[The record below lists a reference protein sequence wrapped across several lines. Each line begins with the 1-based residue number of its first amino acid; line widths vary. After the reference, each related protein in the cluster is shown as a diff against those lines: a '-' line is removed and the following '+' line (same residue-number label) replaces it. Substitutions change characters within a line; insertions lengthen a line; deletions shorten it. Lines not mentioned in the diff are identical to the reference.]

1 MRLLLLSMLFIQGC
15 GYDFFD
21 SVERALCSDN
31 LLDCDI
37 EITEPTKAQKQDLRD
52 YERHITQIIGVRGF
66 KIKHFKIVDAFQY
79 DDYEGERVNAVC
91 IPEINGIAIRDDVI
105 NGNQVMAKAT
115 LYHEL
120 LHCMYHL
127 KHINETIMS
136 PNAGNITWIVDNIG
150 VELAVSDMRP
160 FILSGKYKF
169 KH

>member
-1 MRLLLLSMLFIQGC
+1 MKYLLLSMLFIQGC

-21 SVERALCSDN
+21 SVERALCSDRP
-31 LLDCDI
+31 LDCSI
-37 EITEPTKAQKQDLRD
+37 KITEPTKAQKQALRD
-52 YERHITQIIGVRGF
+52 YERHITSIIGIRGY

-79 DDYEGERVNAVC
+79 DDLEQVNAVC
-91 IPEINGIAIRDDVI
+91 IPEISGIAIRDAII
-105 NGNQVMAKAT
+105 NGDQVMAKAT

-127 KHINETIMS
+127 KHINETIMEAS
-136 PNAGNITWIVDNIG
+136 SGTTAWIVYNIG
-150 VELAVSDMRP
+150 VELAVQDVKP